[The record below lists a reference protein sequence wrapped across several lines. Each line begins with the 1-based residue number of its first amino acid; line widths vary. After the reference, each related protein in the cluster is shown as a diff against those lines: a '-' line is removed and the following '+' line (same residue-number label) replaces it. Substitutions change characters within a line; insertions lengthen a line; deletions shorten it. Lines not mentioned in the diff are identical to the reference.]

1 MLSCFSHIQVFA
13 TLWTVA
19 LQAPPF
25 MGFSRN
31 LPPEDLPDPGVKPTS
46 LMCPALAGG
55 FLTTSSTWE
64 AQLIA
69 HGLNQSLVTLI
80 YIKYAQI
87 YDYTCV

>member
-1 MLSCFSHIQVFA
+1 MLSCFNHVQVFA

-31 LPPEDLPDPGVKPTS
+31 LPPGYLPDPGVKPTS
-46 LMCPALAGG
+46 LMYPALAGG

-69 HGLNQSLVTLI
+69 HGLN
-80 YIKYAQI
+80 
-87 YDYTCV
+87 